1 MRCVDCTAKAVDRQG
16 KIHYLGLSEVSSATL
31 RRAHAIHPISA
42 VQMEYSPFSLD
53 IENPQIDLLNTCKE
67 LGVAVVAYSPLGRGF
82 LGGQIKSRE
91 DFKGDARAMLPRF
104 SEENF
109 PKSMAIVD
117 KIKAVAEKK
126 GVTVGQ
132 VTLAWLMAQW
142 EDVIPIPG
150 TRRISAL
157 EENIEAMK
165 VQLTGDEIKEI
176 RKACENAGDL
186 GGRYPDL

>member
-1 MRCVDCTAKAVDRQG
+1 LDWGADNVCRQG
-16 KIHYLGLSEVSSATL
+16 KIHYLGLSEVSSTTL
-31 RRAHAIHPISA
+31 RRAHAVHPISA
-42 VQMEYSPFSLD
+42 VQIEYSPFSLD
-53 IENPQIDLLNTCKE
+53 IEDPQIDLMNTCKE
-67 LGVAVVAYSPLGRGF
+67 LGVAIVAYSPLGRGF
-82 LGGQIKSRE
+82 LSGQIKSRE
-91 DFKGDARAMLPRF
+91 DVMGDWRALLPRF

-109 PKSMAIVD
+109 PKSMAIVN

-126 GVTVGQ
+126 GVTTGQ

-157 EENIEAMK
+157 EENVEAMK
-165 VQLTGDEIKEI
+165 VKLTEEEIQEI

-186 GGRYPDL
+186 GGRYPDM